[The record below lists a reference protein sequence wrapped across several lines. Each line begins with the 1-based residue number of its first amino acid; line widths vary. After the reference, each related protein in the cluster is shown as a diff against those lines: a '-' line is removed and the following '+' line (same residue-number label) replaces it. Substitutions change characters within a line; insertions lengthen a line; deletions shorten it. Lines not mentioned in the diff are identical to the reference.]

1 MTLNRRTFLA
11 ATSATALT
19 TGLIGPFATAR
30 AEEDLMTPG
39 PLGEKTLGDPNA
51 PVVIIEYAS
60 MTCGFCAR
68 FHIDVYPELKENYID
83 TGKVYFIF
91 REFPLD
97 PLAAGAFMLARCVG
111 DARYFTFIDAL
122 YELQASWT
130 RTNDPVTALF
140 NIARQAGFTQETFD
154 SCLTNQRLLD
164 GVNWVKDR
172 AEANFNVRSTPT
184 FFVNGTMY
192 PGVQTIEDFVNNSGG
207 LL

>member
-11 ATSATALT
+11 ATSTVALT
-19 TGLIGPFATAR
+19 TGLFGSLNPVR
-30 AEEDLMTPG
+30 AAEDLMTAG

-51 PVVIIEYAS
+51 PVTIIEYAS
-60 MTCGFCAR
+60 MTCGHCAN
-68 FHIDVYPELKENYID
+68 FHINIYPDLKEQYID
-83 TGKVYFIF
+83 TGKVFFIF

-97 PLAAGAFMLARCVG
+97 PLAAGAFMLARCAG
-111 DARYFTFIDAL
+111 ETRYFTFINAL
-122 YELQASWT
+122 FELQASWI

-154 SCLTNQRLLD
+154 SCLSNQRLLD

-172 AEANFNVRSTPT
+172 AANNFNVRSTPT
-184 FFVNGTMY
+184 FFVNGTIH
-192 PGVQTIEDFVNNSGG
+192 PGVQTIDDFVNNSGG

>member
-11 ATSATALT
+11 ATSATVLS
-19 TGLIGPFATAR
+19 TGLIGPLGNARTA
-30 AEEDLMTPG
+30 EDLMTPG

-60 MTCGFCAR
+60 MTCGYCAR
-68 FHIDVYPELKENYID
+68 FHRDVYPELKANYID

-97 PLAAGAFMLARCVG
+97 PLAAGAFMLARCAG
-111 DARYFTFIDAL
+111 ETRYFTFINAL

-140 NIARQAGFTQETFD
+140 NIARQAGFTQEAFD

-192 PGVQTIEDFVNNSGG
+192 PGVQTIEDFINNSGG